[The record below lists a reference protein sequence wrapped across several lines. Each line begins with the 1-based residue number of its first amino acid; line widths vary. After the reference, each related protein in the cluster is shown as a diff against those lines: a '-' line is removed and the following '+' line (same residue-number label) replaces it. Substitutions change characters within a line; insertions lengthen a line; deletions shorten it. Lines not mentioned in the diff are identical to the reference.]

1 MAGNIGALFPETGPR
16 SSLPDLAKYLDQ
28 RRHALSYA
36 LNADVQL
43 INPDRLILGG
53 DLPSSALHQF
63 KERIDLTPR
72 AAPAAQ
78 ARRDRVRF
86 AGRNEPQYRRRGR
99 AACRFRLS

>member
-1 MAGNIGALFPETGPR
+1 MLISEDDRLLRWIEERAN
-16 SSLPDLAKYLDQ
+16 
-28 RRHALSYA
+28 ALSYA
-36 LNADVQL
+36 LSADVQL

-86 AGRNEPQYRRRGR
+86 SGRNEPQYRRRGR